1 VILAFQT
8 YPQKAQSAKWLIHM
22 GVLMSLIPDDGGE
35 LEGMRRRKSEATAK
49 GGQAF
54 LRLLSLAETGD
65 SGQAHTVARFIAST
79 YNGQEFPY
87 DLYDLRLVDVAIGDD
102 MLTCLDALRWAQAD
116 LHTLVPDGDQRVRAV
131 LTRWSIEWPDHS

>member
-1 VILAFQT
+1 
-8 YPQKAQSAKWLIHM
+8 
-22 GVLMSLIPDDGGE
+22 MSLIPDDGGD

-54 LRLLSLAETGD
+54 LRLLILAETGD
-65 SGQAHTVARFIAST
+65 SGQAHIVARFIASND
-79 YNGQEFPY
+79 NGQDFPY

-102 MLTCLDALRWAQAD
+102 MLTCLDTLRWAQAD

-131 LTRWSIEWPDHS
+131 LTRWGIEWHDHA

>member
-1 VILAFQT
+1 
-8 YPQKAQSAKWLIHM
+8 
-22 GVLMSLIPDDGGE
+22 MSQDPDNE
-35 LEGMRRRKSEATAK
+35 LERLRRRKSAATAK

-54 LRLLSLAETGD
+54 LRLLNLAEAGD

-79 YNGQEFPY
+79 YNAQDFPY

-102 MLTCLDALRWAQAD
+102 MLACLDALRWAQAD

-131 LTRWSIEWPDHS
+131 LTHWGIEWPDLS

>member
-1 VILAFQT
+1 
-8 YPQKAQSAKWLIHM
+8 
-22 GVLMSLIPDDGGE
+22 MSLIADDGGD

-54 LRLLSLAETGD
+54 LRLLTLAETGE

-79 YNGQEFPY
+79 YNGQDFPY

-102 MLTCLDALRWAQAD
+102 MLTCLDALRWPQAD

-131 LTRWSIEWPDHS
+131 LTRCGIEWPDHA